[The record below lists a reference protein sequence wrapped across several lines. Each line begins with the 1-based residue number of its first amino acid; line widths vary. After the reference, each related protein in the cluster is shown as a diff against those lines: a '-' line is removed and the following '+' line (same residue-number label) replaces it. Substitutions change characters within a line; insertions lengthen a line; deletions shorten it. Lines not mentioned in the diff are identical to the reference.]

1 MRARQQRRPPED
13 VASSKPDFLLSQ
25 RQPATP
31 ENGIARVRLKI
42 LCSPRR
48 WSLPGGIA
56 FDPGMNRSVLHRE
69 SCRVGLNPEI
79 LEENQERFRR
89 KAKTYAEAIET
100 LRKSKE
106 LKQGELLG

>member
-1 MRARQQRRPPED
+1 
-13 VASSKPDFLLSQ
+13 
-25 RQPATP
+25 
-31 ENGIARVRLKI
+31 
-42 LCSPRR
+42 
-48 WSLPGGIA
+48 
-56 FDPGMNRSVLHRE
+56 MNRSVLHRE